1 MLILG
6 GASMVKRCPWA
17 TKSPELLVYHDTIW
31 GRPQHDPQEL
41 FKALCLE
48 IMQAG
53 LTFSTVLKFEEG
65 MDTVFHDFSPDYLAK
80 CDESDVERFCN
91 DKRIIRNHSKVEA
104 IINNAKIIQ
113 PDPQMLVTAT
123 WDPVNNVQLDHLLTE
138 SPKPEN
144 YKNFVEK
151 FVKKFKQMGLKRVK
165 PITVYS
171 YLQAVGVVNDHLI
184 TCEFHE
190 GLSGAN
196 EKKSS

>member
-1 MLILG
+1 
-6 GASMVKRCPWA
+6 MVKRCPWA

-104 IINNAKIIQ
+104 IIQNAKPEDFTFKGFYNAGMYGFRNYVPVYGIGGMEYYVNLGKIQ
-113 PDPQMLVTAT
+113 VI
-123 WDPVNNVQLDHLLTE
+123 
-138 SPKPEN
+138 
-144 YKNFVEK
+144 
-151 FVKKFKQMGLKRVK
+151 G
-165 PITVYS
+165 
-171 YLQAVGVVNDHLI
+171 
-184 TCEFHE
+184 
-190 GLSGAN
+190 
-196 EKKSS
+196 